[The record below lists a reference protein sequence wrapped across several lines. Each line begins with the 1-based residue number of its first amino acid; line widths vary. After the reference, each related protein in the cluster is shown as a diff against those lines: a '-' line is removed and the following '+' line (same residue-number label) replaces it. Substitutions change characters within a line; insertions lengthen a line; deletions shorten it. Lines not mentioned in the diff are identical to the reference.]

1 MNVTPH
7 NFWMPL
13 KILLA
18 VADYGTRR
26 GKGFKVC
33 KGKREPLMNGNVN
46 WFYQHRGSRA
56 HGKEIQNWRCE
67 QICVTVVKG

>member
-26 GKGFKVC
+26 GKGCKVC

-46 WFYQHRGSRA
+46 WFYHTEAAGHTERRFKIGDVNKS
-56 HGKEIQNWRCE
+56 
-67 QICVTVVKG
+67 V

>member
-26 GKGFKVC
+26 GKGEQGLQRK
-33 KGKREPLMNGNVN
+33 E
-46 WFYQHRGSRA
+46 RA
-56 HGKEIQNWRCE
+56 LNEW
-67 QICVTVVKG
+67 

>member
-18 VADYGTRR
+18 VADSGTRR
-26 GKGFKVC
+26 GKGGQGLQRKE
-33 KGKREPLMNGNVN
+33 EPLMNGNVN
-46 WFYQHRGSRA
+46 WFYHTEAPGRTERRFKIGDVNKS
-56 HGKEIQNWRCE
+56 
-67 QICVTVVKG
+67 V

>member
-26 GKGFKVC
+26 GKGGARFAKE
-33 KGKREPLMNGNVN
+33 RESP
-46 WFYQHRGSRA
+46 
-56 HGKEIQNWRCE
+56 
-67 QICVTVVKG
+67 